1 MWSMCNAAER
11 PGSGHDIGTIR
22 HGRDSAKHAEDNQI
36 RRFHS
41 ISGLVVEYIIA
52 IDVTRVRFPADA
64 FFAEEITNTK
74 SPIVGR
80 FIWILE
86 ISPIP

>member
-22 HGRDSAKHAEDNQI
+22 RGRDSAKHVEDNQI

-41 ISGLVVEYIIA
+41 ISGLVVEYIVA

-64 FFAEEITNTK
+64 FFRRGDSEHKVSDSWAIYLD
-74 SPIVGR
+74 S
-80 FIWILE
+80 
-86 ISPIP
+86 